1 MPTGAAPV
9 DSPRESSF
17 LIEPA
22 APFRLDLTAWALR
35 RRPHNEVDLWDGQV
49 YRRALPIGEG
59 AMAVA
64 VTQDGSPEAPRL
76 QVTLRGEMIGRVAAA
91 QARQALT
98 RLLGLEVDLSGF
110 ATAASSDPA
119 LAALVARMRGLK
131 PPRFATVFEGL
142 VNGVACQQLSL
153 DVGVHLLNR
162 LTVAYGRPVDAAESG
177 LHTFPEPSALATVDP
192 ANLRLLGFSLA
203 KAQTIVTT
211 ARKIVD
217 GDLDLVRLEGAED
230 AEVLERLTALHGIG
244 RWTAQ
249 YVMLRGL
256 GRLEVFP
263 GDDVGARNKLR
274 NFLGLDGELDY
285 ERVETVV
292 SRWSPYA
299 GLVYFH
305 LLLDSLSRAGLVA

>member
-1 MPTGAAPV
+1 MPTGAPPV
-9 DSPRESSF
+9 ESPRELSF

-35 RRPHNEVDLWDGQV
+35 RRPHNGIDLWDGRV
-49 YRRALPIGEG
+49 YRRALPFGEG

-76 QVTLRGEMIGRVAAA
+76 QVTLRGDMIGRVAAA

-98 RLLGLEVDLSGF
+98 RLLGLEADLSGF
-110 ATAASSDPA
+110 ATAAASDPA

-177 LHTFPEPSALATVDP
+177 LHAFPEPSALATVDP
-192 ANLRLLGFSLA
+192 ANLRLLGFSMA

-230 AEVLERLTALHGIG
+230 AEVLERLTALRGVG

-263 GDDVGARNKLR
+263 GDDVGARNKLKA
-274 NFLGLDGELDY
+274 FLGLDGELDY

>member
-1 MPTGAAPV
+1 VG
-9 DSPRESSF
+9 SRQESSF
-17 LIEPA
+17 LIEPS
-22 APFRLDLTAWALR
+22 APFRLDLTSWALR
-35 RRPHNEVDLWDGQV
+35 RRPHNEVDLWDGRV

-76 QVTLRGEMIGRVAAA
+76 QVMLRGEMIDRVAVA

-110 ATAASSDPA
+110 ATAAASDPP

-131 PPRFATVFEGL
+131 PPRFATLFEGL

-162 LTVAYGRPVDAAESG
+162 LTVAYGRPVDAAGSD
-177 LHTFPEPSALATVDP
+177 LHAFPEPSALATVDP
-192 ANLRLLGFSLA
+192 ANLKLLGFSRA
-203 KAQTIVTT
+203 KARTIVTT

-217 GDLDLVRLEGAED
+217 GDLDLVTLEGAED

-263 GDDVGARNKLR
+263 GDDVGARNKLKT
-274 NFLGLDGELDY
+274 FFGLDGEFDY

-292 SRWSPYA
+292 SRWAPYA

-305 LLLDSLSRAGLVA
+305 LLLDSLSRVGLVA